1 MPVLALDTATALT
14 TVAVVSSSGDV
25 LAEASHPDARR
36 HAEVLPRLVREV
48 LSGADTTPAQ
58 LDLIA
63 VGVGPGPFTGLRVGV
78 TFARA
83 TAHALGIPA
92 VGAMTLDVI
101 ARGQTGRDAGPFTV
115 VTRSR
120 RVEVAWAAYDD
131 ALRAEM
137 ARRTGE
143 AGPVGLH
150 RVEGPLIL
158 PDPGYPRQGRV
169 IGDVDGVDEVALPAA
184 ADLAHLVLQRV
195 EAGEALPGD
204 RHWPED
210 ASDGSGAP
218 TASLL
223 AALASEGR
231 WLLPA
236 LPLYLRRPD
245 AVPA

>member
-1 MPVLALDTATALT
+1 MPVLALDTATSLT
-14 TVAVVSSSGDV
+14 SVAVVSSSGDV
-25 LAEASHPDARR
+25 LAEASHLDARR
-36 HAEVLPRLVREV
+36 HAEALPRLVRQA
-48 LSGADTTPAQ
+48 LGAAGTAPGD

-78 TFARA
+78 AFARA

-92 VGAMTLDVI
+92 AGAMTLDVI
-101 ARGQTGRDAGPFTV
+101 ARGWAGEHTGPLTV

-120 RVEVAWAAYDD
+120 RVEVAWAAYEIST
-131 ALRAEM
+131 RGSVE
-137 ARRTGE
+137 RI
-143 AGPVGLH
+143 
-150 RVEGPLIL
+150 EGPLIR
-158 PDPGYPRQGRV
+158 PDPGYPRRGYV
-169 IGDVDGVDEVALPAA
+169 VGDVDGVDESVRPAA
-184 ADLAHLVLQRV
+184 SDLGRLVLERV
-195 EAGEALPGD
+195 SAGEPLPGD
-204 RHWPED
+204 REWPED

-223 AALASEGR
+223 ASLAAGGR

>member
-1 MPVLALDTATALT
+1 MPLLALDTATALT
-14 TVAVVSSSGDV
+14 TVAVMSSRGDV
-25 LAEASHPDARR
+25 LAEASHLDARR
-36 HAEVLPRLVREV
+36 HAEALPRLVREALESAKV
-48 LSGADTTPAQ
+48 AAAS

-78 TFARA
+78 SFARA

-92 VGAMTLDVI
+92 VGAMSLDIV
-101 ARGQTGRDAGPFTV
+101 ARGWAEGHAGPFTV

-120 RVEVAWAAYDD
+120 RVEVAWAAYDAGTPG
-131 ALRAEM
+131 ALRRIA
-137 ARRTGE
+137 
-143 AGPVGLH
+143 
-150 RVEGPLIL
+150 GPLIE
-158 PDPGYPRQGRV
+158 PDPGYPRRGSV
-169 IGDVDGVDEVALPAA
+169 IGDVEGVDEVTRPAA
-184 ADLAHLVLQRV
+184 KDLGRLVLDQIA
-195 EAGEALPGD
+195 AGEPLPRD
-204 RHWPED
+204 RAWPED

-223 AALASEGR
+223 ASRASEDR

>member
-1 MPVLALDTATALT
+1 VPVLSLDTATART

-25 LAEASHPDARR
+25 LAEASHLDARR

-48 LSGADTTPAQ
+48 LTAAGTTPAQ

-101 ARGQTGRDAGPFTV
+101 ARGQSGRDPGPFTV

-131 ALRAEM
+131 ALRAEI
-137 ARRTGE
+137 
-143 AGPVGLH
+143 H

-158 PDPGYPRQGRV
+158 PNPGYPRRGRV
-169 IGDVDGVDEVALPAA
+169 IGDVDGVDELALPAA
-184 ADLAHLVLQRV
+184 ADLARLVLERV
-195 EAGEALPGD
+195 EAGETLPGD

-210 ASDGSGAP
+210 ASGGSGAP

>member
-25 LAEASHPDARR
+25 LADASHLDSRR
-36 HAEVLPRLVREV
+36 HAEALPRLVREALV
-48 LSGADTTPAQ
+48 AAAIAPAD
-58 LDLIA
+58 LDLVA
-63 VGVGPGPFTGLRVGV
+63 VGVGPGPFTGLRVGIS
-78 TFARA
+78 FARA

-92 VGAMTLDVI
+92 VGAMSLDVI
-101 ARGQTGRDAGPFTV
+101 ARGWAGDHAGPFTV

-120 RVEVAWAAYDD
+120 RVEVAWAAYD
-131 ALRAEM
+131 ASAHGSFQRI
-137 ARRTGE
+137 
-143 AGPVGLH
+143 
-150 RVEGPLIL
+150 EGPLIQ
-158 PDPGYPRQGRV
+158 PDPGYPRHGRA

-184 ADLAHLVLQRV
+184 ADLARFVLERIA
-195 EAGEALPGD
+195 AGEPLPGD
-204 RHWPED
+204 REWPED
-210 ASDGSGAP
+210 SSDGSGAP

-223 AALASEGR
+223 ASLVSEGR